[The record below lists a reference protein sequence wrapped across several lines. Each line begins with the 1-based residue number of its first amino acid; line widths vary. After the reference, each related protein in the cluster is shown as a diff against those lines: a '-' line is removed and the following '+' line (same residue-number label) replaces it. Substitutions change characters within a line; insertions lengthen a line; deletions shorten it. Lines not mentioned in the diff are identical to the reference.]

1 MGQLASLKNERSQG
15 VNTRGCRTN
24 GPRYL
29 IAPLGVLALHLAV
42 MAMIE
47 SESGELVFF
56 TDHGELSPQR
66 RAALERMHAE
76 MEDDRAGEEDA
87 RAAS

>member
-1 MGQLASLKNERSQG
+1 
-15 VNTRGCRTN
+15 
-24 GPRYL
+24 
-29 IAPLGVLALHLAV
+29 